1 MGWDRVS
8 GIVVIVRRHR
18 PASRVGR
25 MIGENQSISPFCS
38 AVVEEVAII
47 VYTRP

>member
-1 MGWDRVS
+1 MSVDRIIGV
-8 GIVVIVRRHR
+8 GRRHR
-18 PASRVGR
+18 EASRVGLF
-25 MIGENQSISPFCS
+25 MGKNQSISLFCS